1 MASEQELST
10 SFIPA
15 LYKPAALLP
24 IARHKKSL
32 LYLVERYPVTIV
44 VGQTGSGKT
53 TQLPQYL
60 DQAGWCENG
69 KTIAVTQV
77 GMDTLM
83 ITIGQRLTL
92 SQPRRVA
99 ATTVATR
106 VAEEMRCKLGEE
118 VGYSIRFEDLTS
130 PATKIKFLTDGMLL
144 REALVDPLLSRYS
157 VIMVDEAHERSL
169 STDVLLGTL
178 KKIRKKRPELRI
190 IVSSATLQA
199 EDFLRFFAGDEYN
212 AGADPAD
219 LGGSVGRIIS
229 LEGRMYPV
237 DMLFLES
244 PAEDY
249 IERAVKTIF
258 DIHTQEAEGD
268 VLLFLTGREE
278 IDTAIQL
285 ISERAT
291 TLHPKASSLLPLPLY
306 AGLTTEQQMYVF
318 EPTPENTRKI
328 IVSTNIAEASVT
340 IDGIVYVIDSGFAKL
355 RAYNPSTG
363 IETLTAVPISKAS
376 ATQRAGRAGRTKPGK
391 CFRLY
396 TQQAFEQMADATIPE
411 IQRSNLAPV
420 IMQLKALGIDNIVR
434 FDFLTPPPAE
444 LVIRAFELLS
454 SLGAVDDYA
463 KLTKPLGIRMAEI
476 ALDPMMAKVLL
487 AAPSF
492 NCLSEI
498 LTIAAMVNL
507 QGTVWVQHVG
517 DKRSAESNRRKFA
530 VEEGDHLTYLNVY
543 QAFVTKGKKESKWCR
558 DNLLNYRALVRAV
571 SIRGQLK
578 RYLERFGIQVDET
591 LSSHKGA
598 LDLSNQPEQIR
609 RCLTT
614 GYFAHAAKMQPD
626 GTFKTVSGGLTL
638 HAHPSSLMFNRKADW
653 VIFHEIMQTGE
664 KTYIRDV
671 TKIEKSYLL
680 DFNGQVNVHSLLL
693 YTVPTIAAPKTV
705 KLFKNRDDLDFST
718 ASELHPTQTIE
729 VPQPQPGADVFELP
743 LNRAHWN
750 ATTSVTL
757 FFEDNWSDGEEDVT
771 KVGYVGFKGQ
781 FMKLTR
787 EPVNFLYEAAA
798 NPQDHVSIPG
808 VSGIGGKIM
817 PGQ

>member
-32 LYLVERYPVTIV
+32 LYLVEKFPVTIV

-60 DQAGWCENG
+60 EQAGWCEDG

-77 GMDTLM
+77 SIHKHCFSHSFKISDTN
-83 ITIGQRLTL
+83 IY
-92 SQPRRVA
+92 QPRRVA

-106 VAEEMRCKLGEE
+106 VAEEMRCKVGEE

-130 PATKIKFLTDGMLL
+130 AATRIKFLTDGMLL

-157 VIMVDEAHERSL
+157 IIMVDEAHERSL
-169 STDVLLGTL
+169 STDILLGIL
-178 KKIRKKRPELRI
+178 KKICKKRPELRI
-190 IVSSATLQA
+190 IISSATLQA
-199 EDFLRFFAGDEYN
+199 EDFLRFFAGEEYN
-212 AGADPAD
+212 PEAEPAD

-237 DMLFLES
+237 DMLFLDS

-249 IERAVKTIF
+249 IERAVKTVF

-278 IDTAIQL
+278 IDRAIQL
-285 ISERAT
+285 ISERAA
-291 TLHPKASSLLPLPLY
+291 TLHPKAPLLQPLPLY

-318 EPTPENTRKI
+318 EPTAENTRKV

-340 IDGIVYVIDSGFAKL
+340 IDGIVYVIDCGFAKL
-355 RAYNPSTG
+355 RAYDPTTG
-363 IETLTAVPISKAS
+363 IDTLTAVPISKAS

-396 TQQAFEQMADATIPE
+396 TQEAYEQMPEATVPE
-411 IQRSNLAPV
+411 IQRSNLAPI

-434 FDFLTPPPAE
+434 FDFLTSPPAE
-444 LVIRAFELLS
+444 LLIRALELLS

-463 KLTKPLGIRMAEI
+463 KLTKPLGMRMAEI
-476 ALDPMMAKVLL
+476 ALDPMMAKVVL

-492 NCLSEI
+492 GCLSEI

-507 QGTVWVQHVG
+507 QGTVWVQHSG
-517 DKRSAESNRRKFA
+517 DKKSAESNRRKFA

-543 QAFVTKGKKESKWCR
+543 QAFVTKGKKEPKWCR
-558 DNLLNYRALVRAV
+558 DNLLNYKALLRAV

-578 RYLERFGIQVDET
+578 RYLERFNIQVDET
-591 LSSHKGA
+591 LSSRNTA
-598 LDLSNQPEQIR
+598 DLSTRPEQIR

-626 GTFKTVSGGLTL
+626 GTFRTVSGGLTL
-638 HAHPSSLMFNRKADW
+638 HAHPSSLMF
-653 VIFHEIMQTGE
+653 VCLIPISGE
-664 KTYIRDV
+664 D
-671 TKIEKSYLL
+671 
-680 DFNGQVNVHSLLL
+680 DSLL
-693 YTVPTIAAPKTV
+693 T
-705 KLFKNRDDLDFST
+705 
-718 ASELHPTQTIE
+718 
-729 VPQPQPGADVFELP
+729 
-743 LNRAHWN
+743 
-750 ATTSVTL
+750 
-757 FFEDNWSDGEEDVT
+757 
-771 KVGYVGFKGQ
+771 
-781 FMKLTR
+781 
-787 EPVNFLYEAAA
+787 
-798 NPQDHVSIPG
+798 
-808 VSGIGGKIM
+808 
-817 PGQ
+817 

>member
-1 MASEQELST
+1 MASELDVST
-10 SFIPA
+10 TFIPA

-24 IARHKKSL
+24 IARHKESL
-32 LYLVERYPVTIV
+32 LYLVEKYPVTIV

-60 DQAGWCENG
+60 DQAGWCKDG
-69 KTIAVTQV
+69 KVIAVT
-77 GMDTLM
+77 
-83 ITIGQRLTL
+83 
-92 SQPRRVA
+92 QPRRVA

-106 VAEEMRCKLGEE
+106 VAEEMRGKIGEA
-118 VGYSIRFEDLTS
+118 VGYSIRFEDTTS
-130 PATKIKFLTDGMLL
+130 ESTRIKFLTDGMLL

-169 STDVLLGTL
+169 STDVLLGIL

-190 IVSSATLQA
+190 IISSATLQA
-199 EDFLRFFAGDEYN
+199 EEFLRFFTDDEFN
-212 AGADPAD
+212 PEAEPAD

-237 DMLFLES
+237 DTLFLES

-249 IERAVKTIF
+249 VERAVKTVL
-258 DIHTQEAEGD
+258 DIHTQEPDGD

-278 IDTAIQL
+278 IDRAIQL
-285 ISERAT
+285 ISERAAY
-291 TLHPKASSLLPLPLY
+291 LHPKAPSLLTLPLY

-318 EPTPENTRKI
+318 EPAPENTRKV

-340 IDGIVYVIDSGFAKL
+340 IDGIVYVIDCGFAKL
-355 RAYNPSTG
+355 RAYNPATG

-396 TQQAFEQMADATIPE
+396 TQQTYQELPEATIPE
-411 IQRSNLAPV
+411 IQRSNLAPIV
-420 IMQLKALGIDNIVR
+420 MQLKALGIDNIVR
-434 FDFLTPPPAE
+434 FGFLTSPPAE
-444 LVIRAFELLS
+444 LVIRAFELLY

-463 KLTKPLGIRMAEI
+463 KLTKPLGIRMAEL
-476 ALDPMMAKVLL
+476 AVDPMMGKVLL
-487 AAPSF
+487 AAPKF
-492 NCLSEI
+492 GCLSEI
-498 LTIAAMVNL
+498 LTIAAMVSL
-507 QGTVWVQHVG
+507 QGTVWVQHDG
-517 DKRSAESNRRKFA
+517 DKKAAESHRRKFA

-543 QAFVTKGKKESKWCR
+543 QAFITKGKKESKWCR
-558 DNLLNYRALVRAV
+558 DNLLNYRALLRAV

-578 RYLERFGIQVDET
+578 RYLERFGIQTDET
-591 LSSHKGA
+591 LSRHNA
-598 LDLSNQPEQIR
+598 PDLSNTPEQIQ

-671 TKIEKSYLL
+671 TKIEKGYLL
-680 DFNGQVNVHSLLL
+680 E
-693 YTVPTIAAPKTV
+693 YAPEYY
-705 KLFKNRDDLDFST
+705 RIS
-718 ASELHPTQTIE
+718 
-729 VPQPQPGADVFELP
+729 
-743 LNRAHWN
+743 
-750 ATTSVTL
+750 
-757 FFEDNWSDGEEDVT
+757 
-771 KVGYVGFKGQ
+771 
-781 FMKLTR
+781 
-787 EPVNFLYEAAA
+787 
-798 NPQDHVSIPG
+798 
-808 VSGIGGKIM
+808 
-817 PGQ
+817 